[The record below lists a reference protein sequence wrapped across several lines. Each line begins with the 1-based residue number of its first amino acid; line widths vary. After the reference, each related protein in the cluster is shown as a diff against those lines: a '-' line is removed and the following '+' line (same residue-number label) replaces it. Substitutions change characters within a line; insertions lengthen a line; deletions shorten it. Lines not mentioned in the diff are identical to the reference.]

1 VRFAF
6 SDDQLLFRDT
16 VRDFLEK
23 ECPPEAVRAAWSD
36 AASPQSELWR
46 GLAEMGVIGGM
57 LAESHGGLG
66 MHELDLVLLLEE
78 TGRAAMPGPVV
89 ESAVVGGPLLQ
100 AVGADHEDVQR
111 ILPRLADGEAT
122 VAVAFGN
129 GNGNGRESGVGRAG
143 LVLDADV
150 AACAVFARDGRIVMV
165 PRDRLTLERQPSVD
179 GARRLFAVDHERA
192 DEVELASGEAA
203 RLALATA
210 VDRGALGT
218 AAQLLGLADQLLV
231 TTVEYVKAREQFGV
245 PIGSF
250 QAIKH
255 HLADALLALEFAR
268 PVVYRAAYSMAGHAD
283 TASRDASM
291 AKCYASDAAALVAR
305 KALQCHGAIGYTV
318 EYDLHLWMKRVWA
331 LSAAWGDAS
340 HHRALVADSVLGP
353 RP

>member
-16 VRDFLEK
+16 VRDFLDK
-23 ECPPEAVRAAWSD
+23 ECPPEVVRAAWD
-36 AASPQSELWR
+36 AASPQSDLWR

-57 LAESHGGLG
+57 LDEAHGGLG

-100 AVGADHEDVQR
+100 AVGADHADVQR

-129 GNGNGRESGVGRAG
+129 GRGSGVGRAG

-150 AACAVFARDGRIVMV
+150 AEYAVFERDGRIVMV
-165 PRDRLTLERQPSVD
+165 PRDKLTLERQPSVD
-179 GARRLFAVDHERA
+179 GARRLFAVDHDRA

-218 AAQLLGLADQLLV
+218 AAQLLGLADRLLV

-291 AKCYASDAAALVAR
+291 AKCYASDAASLVAR